1 MTHEE
6 LIEVFEKIQKDAV
19 ETLKIKN
26 RAYASNGDALAN
38 YKEASRFLGCS
49 KYETWGNYFF
59 KHVSS
64 IFKAIRDNP
73 ESPVD
78 MSEGLRSRI
87 IDAITYLGML
97 EAMLVEDAT
106 ITIFVPGS
114 SKDMKK

>member
-6 LIEVFEKIQKDAV
+6 LIYAFEHILKDAT
-19 ETLKIKN
+19 ETLKVKN
-26 RAYASNGDALAN
+26 QAYSSNGDALAN

-64 IFKAIRDNP
+64 IFKAISDNP

-78 MSEGLRSRI
+78 KSEGMRSRI

-97 EAMLVEDAT
+97 EAMLIEDAPKQ
-106 ITIFVPGS
+106 VHDEEN
-114 SKDMKK
+114 KN